1 MCEMPGT
8 HGLRE
13 ALRLFRYVPR
23 SPVYQLWSR
32 DRQDDCGESETV
44 TSGGSVQGREPYEN
58 DERVGGLSMNEERR
72 VMIGEK
78 EERQEEVLTV
88 RPADSSRSVSAS
100 ELRDLYRKVNG
111 TLLQLRGLMERIGI
125 HV

>member
-1 MCEMPGT
+1 M
-8 HGLRE
+8 
-13 ALRLFRYVPR
+13 
-23 SPVYQLWSR
+23 
-32 DRQDDCGESETV
+32 
-44 TSGGSVQGREPYEN
+44 QGREPYEN

-78 EERQEEVLTV
+78 EEKQEEVLTS

-111 TLLQLRGLMERIGI
+111 TLLQLRGMMERIGI

>member
-1 MCEMPGT
+1 
-8 HGLRE
+8 
-13 ALRLFRYVPR
+13 
-23 SPVYQLWSR
+23 
-32 DRQDDCGESETV
+32 
-44 TSGGSVQGREPYEN
+44 
-58 DERVGGLSMNEERR
+58 MNEERR

-78 EERQEEVLTV
+78 EERQEEVLTS

-111 TLLQLRGLMERIGI
+111 TLLQLRGMMERIGI

>member
-1 MCEMPGT
+1 
-8 HGLRE
+8 
-13 ALRLFRYVPR
+13 
-23 SPVYQLWSR
+23 
-32 DRQDDCGESETV
+32 
-44 TSGGSVQGREPYEN
+44 
-58 DERVGGLSMNEERR
+58 MNEERR

-78 EERQEEVLTV
+78 EERQEEVLSV

-111 TLLQLRGLMERIGI
+111 TLLQLRGMMERIGI

>member
-1 MCEMPGT
+1 
-8 HGLRE
+8 
-13 ALRLFRYVPR
+13 
-23 SPVYQLWSR
+23 
-32 DRQDDCGESETV
+32 
-44 TSGGSVQGREPYEN
+44 
-58 DERVGGLSMNEERR
+58 MNEERR

>member
-1 MCEMPGT
+1 
-8 HGLRE
+8 
-13 ALRLFRYVPR
+13 
-23 SPVYQLWSR
+23 
-32 DRQDDCGESETV
+32 
-44 TSGGSVQGREPYEN
+44 
-58 DERVGGLSMNEERR
+58 
-72 VMIGEK
+72 MIGEK

>member
-1 MCEMPGT
+1 
-8 HGLRE
+8 
-13 ALRLFRYVPR
+13 
-23 SPVYQLWSR
+23 
-32 DRQDDCGESETV
+32 
-44 TSGGSVQGREPYEN
+44 
-58 DERVGGLSMNEERR
+58 MNEERR

-100 ELRDLYRKVNG
+100 ELRDMYRKVNG

>member
-1 MCEMPGT
+1 M
-8 HGLRE
+8 
-13 ALRLFRYVPR
+13 
-23 SPVYQLWSR
+23 S
-32 DRQDDCGESETV
+32 
-44 TSGGSVQGREPYEN
+44 GREPYKN

-78 EERQEEVLTV
+78 EERQEEVLTS

-111 TLLQLRGLMERIGI
+111 TLLQLRGMMERIGI